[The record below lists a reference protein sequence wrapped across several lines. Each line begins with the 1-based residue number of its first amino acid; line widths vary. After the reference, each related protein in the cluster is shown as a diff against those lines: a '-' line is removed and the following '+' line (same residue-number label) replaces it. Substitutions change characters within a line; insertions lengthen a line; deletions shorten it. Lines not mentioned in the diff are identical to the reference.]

1 MRPFARSLVEE
12 EAAALMKG
20 DKFLCLL
27 VAAAATLWATTLD
40 DIENDYDNIKYW
52 LSKLF
57 WLLH

>member
-1 MRPFARSLVEE
+1 VEE

-20 DKFLCLL
+20 DYKFLCLL